1 MPGEGKKR
9 PSVTRPSST
18 PPKKI
23 LFRIRFS
30 LLGGK
35 GKKKEKKLDGLE
47 IGERGKKGVRDMR
60 VGVGEKKPLSCHST
74 LQCPR
79 KIPFLDRFF
88 SFFRGRP
95 SHPIPSPLSTNPF
108 PPSPSSGVS
117 EPEGRVKR
125 KEI

>member
-47 IGERGKKGVRDMR
+47 IGERGKKG
-60 VGVGEKKPLSCHST
+60 GKGYAGWGWGEKTSLLS
-74 LQCPR
+74 
-79 KIPFLDRFF
+79 LDPPV
-88 SFFRGRP
+88 SQK
-95 SHPIPSPLSTNPF
+95 NP
-108 PPSPSSGVS
+108 VS
-117 EPEGRVKR
+117 
-125 KEI
+125 